1 MRARRGLASP
11 MRRPHA
17 KADRTTDRG
26 VAKRPALRLGSRGP
40 PPMLSTAASP
50 LHVSRSDDGRVVR
63 LMLSG
68 ELDMSTSTSLE
79 LELSTVEARHPDML
93 VLDLSDLR
101 FMGVSGLRSILDA
114 ARRARRDG
122 RQLVGTT
129 PVPHILRLFELPA
142 IDQSV
147 ELLRAPLPL
156 VTGGMSDPPLATA

>member
-1 MRARRGLASP
+1 MP
-11 MRRPHA
+11 
-17 KADRTTDRG
+17 
-26 VAKRPALRLGSRGP
+26 
-40 PPMLSTAASP
+40 STAASP

-79 LELSTVEARHPDML
+79 LELSTVEARQPEML
-93 VLDLSDLR
+93 VLDLSELR

-114 ARRARRDG
+114 ARRARREG
-122 RQLVGTT
+122 RQLVVTN
-129 PVPHILRLFELPA
+129 PVPHILRLFELTA

-147 ELLRAPLPL
+147 DLLRAPLTL